1 MLGRPGQGDNL
12 IISQSLGHMLLS
24 IRRSPAPVPERN
36 HGALPGPD
44 DTFRCWITRKLNS
57 FHEELEE
64 EEMHGG
70 SPTVFG
76 RKMGLVDL
84 TSGAIPYLCISKSKH
99 GSEYKSIEIVSL
111 DESMNKRNA

>member
-44 DTFRCWITRKLNS
+44 DTFRCWITGRLN
-57 FHEELEE
+57 
-64 EEMHGG
+64 GG
-70 SPTVFG
+70 A
-76 RKMGLVDL
+76 R
-84 TSGAIPYLCISKSKH
+84 
-99 GSEYKSIEIVSL
+99 
-111 DESMNKRNA
+111 